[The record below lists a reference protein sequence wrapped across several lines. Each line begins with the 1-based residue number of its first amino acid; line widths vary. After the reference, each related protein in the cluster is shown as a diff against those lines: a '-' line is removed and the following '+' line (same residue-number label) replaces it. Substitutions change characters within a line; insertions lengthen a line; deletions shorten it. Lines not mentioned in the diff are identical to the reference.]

1 MTAVEAH
8 ELSMQFG
15 SRVLWERLSFSLSQG
30 KVYAITGPSGSGKS
44 TLLQCIAGFS
54 TPTSGRVI
62 LDGTLSP
69 HDRNKQRR
77 LRAEHLG
84 FLFQNYALIDDSTV
98 EENLNI
104 ATRTSI
110 LSRKASG
117 DDMREALRKVDLDT
131 PLKTSVSILSG
142 GERQRLALAR
152 LLLKPKPLILADEPT
167 GALDRNNADRILT
180 YLRQFANEGKCV
192 VMATHDPQA
201 VAACDAVIDLKHTA
215 SSLDQDQQ
223 TEVG

>member
-69 HDRNKQRR
+69 HDRNK
-77 LRAEHLG
+77 
-84 FLFQNYALIDDSTV
+84 
-98 EENLNI
+98 
-104 ATRTSI
+104 
-110 LSRKASG
+110 
-117 DDMREALRKVDLDT
+117 
-131 PLKTSVSILSG
+131 
-142 GERQRLALAR
+142 
-152 LLLKPKPLILADEPT
+152 
-167 GALDRNNADRILT
+167 
-180 YLRQFANEGKCV
+180 
-192 VMATHDPQA
+192 
-201 VAACDAVIDLKHTA
+201 
-215 SSLDQDQQ
+215 
-223 TEVG
+223 